1 LGNAGTLTVGTQ
13 LAYTVAQSIIVV
25 YDANNFQECEVTAYN
40 PATGSLS
47 FAAPTRTVGS
57 GTYSAWSVNLDGAS
71 GGDGSS
77 GTSGTSATAG
87 TSGTT
92 GTSGTSGTTG
102 SSGTTGTSG
111 SSGSSGSSG
120 TSATS
125 GTTGT
130 SGSSGTTGTSGS
142 SATSGTSGTTGRN
155 GIDGSSGASIANWY
169 GAFTSTATQ
178 VVTAANTP
186 TAITYTN
193 DEYSNGIVFS
203 GSQLTVQHTGIYEIA
218 YSLQIEHTGGGG
230 ADVNI
235 WLRKNGTNIIRT
247 DSILGLRSQSAKQLP
262 FVSIIDSANA
272 NDYYEVYF
280 QANASDVQ
288 VTAVAATGT
297 IPAAPS
303 IITNIKQI
311 GVAVG
316 TTSGTSGSSGSS
328 GTSGGT
334 GSSGLSG
341 SDGTS
346 GSSGTSGGTGSS
358 GSAGSSGTSGTA
370 GTTGTSGSSGTSGT
384 TGTSGT
390 SATSGTSGTT
400 GTSGTSAT
408 SGSTGTSGSSGT
420 SGNATTSARAVQTFT
435 STSGQTTFTVT
446 NGYNLGMVDVFVNG
460 VKFVNGTDFTA
471 TNGTTVVMAAAL
483 AAGNIVEI
491 DNLLTAYL
499 PTNALRTITTFT
511 ATAAQT
517 TFSVS
522 YTQGLIDVFY
532 NGSNL
537 AQSEYTATNG
547 TSIILATACQLND
560 IVVVYAYSYSV
571 GAYSGIGGSGTI
583 NTIPKFTASSTI
595 GDSAITDDGTT
606 VTLVSRALSGTSAT
620 FSGQIGIGTTATKA
634 LEILS
639 NTSQDGIKISGSSN
653 PRLTIIDTTNSVQFD
668 ALTTD
673 TEAVLRTDT
682 NHPLVLSTNGT
693 ARLTIASNGSISNS
707 NAAASNYA
715 FQILGNSGTGV
726 SYGSVIQAGTNSS
739 DVSLDVRNYS
749 GTTLLR
755 VRGDG
760 NVGIGTDS
768 AACLLQVQ
776 GALLGGFVNIRSFDS
791 ASMAANV
798 GGGISFGG
806 KYTSAG
812 IYTDF
817 GFIKGM
823 KENGTSDD
831 YAGYINFY
839 TRVNGGSFAER
850 LRITSSG
857 IVQINNTDACYINLQ
872 TSGTSKTFIG
882 TAGTTTDII
891 SGASIGDTV
900 IRAQQK
906 MLFSVGGDIERMRIS
921 NTGVMFQVGTNYTGS
936 AGDWIARIKNASTS
950 GYGLDI
956 QAGNGSGNTALLVR
970 SYNGGIDF
978 LTLRGDGL
986 MTVGGALSA
995 YNFNPGGQIM
1005 YVNSSGQVGSL
1016 SSTRE
1021 SKININTISNID
1033 YIYKLNPVSFYIRK
1047 KDEITYEY
1055 TEEHYEEIRYGFIAD
1070 EVEKLNKDLVC
1081 YSEKEGEKVLSSV
1094 DYISMIPMLVK
1105 AIQEMNT
1112 KIILL
1117 EQIVATK

>member
-1 LGNAGTLTVGTQ
+1 
-13 LAYTVAQSIIVV
+13 VV

-47 FAAPTRTVGS
+47 FAAPTRTAGS

-87 TSGTT
+87 TSG
-92 GTSGTSGTTG
+92 S
-102 SSGTTGTSG
+102 TGTSG

-120 TSATS
+120 TS
-125 GTTGT
+125 
-130 SGSSGTTGTSGS
+130 GSSGSAGTAGTS
-142 SATSGTSGTTGRN
+142 GRN

-193 DEYSNGIVFS
+193 DELSNGIVYS

-235 WLRKNGTNIIRT
+235 WLRKNGANIIRT

-311 GVAVG
+311 GIAVG

-328 GTSGGT
+328 GSSGIN
-334 GSSGLSG
+334 GSSGN
-341 SDGTS
+341 
-346 GSSGTSGGTGSS
+346 TGSS
-358 GSAGSSGTSGTA
+358 GSAGSSGSSGTSGVDGSTGSSGSA
-370 GTTGTSGSSGTSGT
+370 GSSGSSGSSGTTGTSGSSATS
-384 TGTSGT
+384 GTSGT
-390 SATSGTSGTT
+390 SGSAGSSGSSGTT

-483 AAGNIVEI
+483 TAGNIVEI

-532 NGSNL
+532 NGSCL

-571 GAYSGIGGSGTI
+571 GAYSGIGGSGTSGYHAKFTGT
-583 NTIPKFTASSTI
+583 NTIGNGLIYDNGTSLYIGNGQSSATPQVGI
-595 GDSAITDDGTT
+595 IEGTDGSGTNIAGAEFRIQGGQGTGTGTGGALTFYTSPAGTT
-606 VTLVSRALSGTSAT
+606 GSSLNSAVERMR
-620 FSGQIGIGTTATKA
+620 ITTA
-634 LEILS
+634 
-639 NTSQDGIKISGSSN
+639 
-653 PRLTIIDTTNSVQFD
+653 
-668 ALTTD
+668 
-673 TEAVLRTDT
+673 
-682 NHPLVLSTNGT
+682 
-693 ARLTIASNGSISNS
+693 
-707 NAAASNYA
+707 
-715 FQILGNSGTGV
+715 
-726 SYGSVIQAGTNSS
+726 
-739 DVSLDVRNYS
+739 
-749 GTTLLR
+749 
-755 VRGDG
+755 G
-760 NVGIGTDS
+760 NVGIGTS
-768 AACLLQVQ
+768 SPASKISMGGAVSQAAPLTYTPSEARQ
-776 GALLGGFVNIRSFDS
+776 GFFNTYYSNSESLFPQYLDIVSYGQPDGTN
-791 ASMAANV
+791 
-798 GGGISFGG
+798 GGGIIRFL
-806 KYTSAG
+806 T
-812 IYTDF
+812 
-817 GFIKGM
+817 
-823 KENGTSDD
+823 NP
-831 YAGYINFY
+831 
-839 TRVNGGSFAER
+839 V
-850 LRITSSG
+850 TSSSAA
-857 IVQINNTDACYINLQ
+857 VERFRINADGSAKFLFASDRGLRMKGAASSYAELAAYQVFTENIRELRLTGSTIQFY
-872 TSGTSKTFIG
+872 SGDGSNST
-882 TAGTTTDII
+882 
-891 SGASIGDTV
+891 GA
-900 IRAQQK
+900 
-906 MLFSVGGDIERMRIS
+906 ERMRIS
-921 NTGVMFQVGTNYTGS
+921 EAGNVLIGS
-936 AGDWIARIKNASTS
+936 TTDAGHKLYVNGFIKNNASLTNNGSVSANNGTAVTLFSTATYFGMYLVFAYLPAGTGDPNNYSAYAIIINDGTTSKIMQQTNGGRLTITTS
-950 GYGLDI
+950 GNNVQGT
-956 QAGNGSGNTALLVR
+956 QTSGGGP
-970 SYNGGIDF
+970 YNI
-978 LTLRGDGL
+978 
-986 MTVGGALSA
+986 V
-995 YNFNPGGQIM
+995 
-1005 YVNSSGQVGSL
+1005 YVYQLISS
-1016 SSTRE
+1016 
-1021 SKININTISNID
+1021 
-1033 YIYKLNPVSFYIRK
+1033 
-1047 KDEITYEY
+1047 
-1055 TEEHYEEIRYGFIAD
+1055 
-1070 EVEKLNKDLVC
+1070 
-1081 YSEKEGEKVLSSV
+1081 
-1094 DYISMIPMLVK
+1094 
-1105 AIQEMNT
+1105 
-1112 KIILL
+1112 
-1117 EQIVATK
+1117 

>member
-1 LGNAGTLTVGTQ
+1 
-13 LAYTVAQSIIVV
+13 
-25 YDANNFQECEVTAYN
+25 
-40 PATGSLS
+40 
-47 FAAPTRTVGS
+47 
-57 GTYSAWSVNLDGAS
+57 
-71 GGDGSS
+71 
-77 GTSGTSATAG
+77 
-87 TSGTT
+87 
-92 GTSGTSGTTG
+92 
-102 SSGTTGTSG
+102 
-111 SSGSSGSSG
+111 
-120 TSATS
+120 
-125 GTTGT
+125 
-130 SGSSGTTGTSGS
+130 
-142 SATSGTSGTTGRN
+142 
-155 GIDGSSGASIANWY
+155 
-169 GAFTSTATQ
+169 

-358 GSAGSSGTSGTA
+358 GSAGSSGTSGTS
-370 GTTGTSGSSGTSGT
+370 GTTGTSGSSGTAGT

-471 TNGTTVVMAAAL
+471 TDGTTVVMAAAL

-547 TSIILATACQLND
+547 TSIILATACQVND

-595 GDSAITDDGTT
+595 GDSAITDNGTT
-606 VTLVSRALSGTSAT
+606 VTLVSRALAGTSAT
-620 FSGQIGIGTTATKA
+620 FSSNISSTSATIFAKSSGTEPLNYQFSAIT
-634 LEILS
+634 L
-639 NTSQDGIKISGSSN
+639 G
-653 PRLTIIDTTNSVQFD
+653 FD
-668 ALTTD
+668 ATNNIGWIT
-673 TEAVLRTDT
+673 AGGAAART
-682 NHPLVLSTNGT
+682 NLVLQQG
-693 ARLTIASNGSISNS
+693 G
-707 NAAASNYA
+707 
-715 FQILGNSGTGV
+715 
-726 SYGSVIQAGTNSS
+726 
-739 DVSLDVRNYS
+739 
-749 GTTLLR
+749 
-755 VRGDG
+755 G

-768 AACLLQVQ
+768 PASQVTGATTGILDVSAATGGNLVLHRTSGGDTALFSIYKSSNGTFIDSTGAASGANNTIYFRTNANNGDTTTVQ
-776 GALLGGFVNIRSFDS
+776 TI
-791 ASMAANV
+791 ASIYQTYAANT
-798 GGGISFGG
+798 
-806 KYTSAG
+806 Y
-812 IYTDF
+812 
-817 GFIKGM
+817 
-823 KENGTSDD
+823 GT
-831 YAGYINFY
+831 
-839 TRVNGGSFAER
+839 
-850 LRITSSG
+850 L
-857 IVQINNTDACYINLQ
+857 
-872 TSGTSKTFIG
+872 
-882 TAGTTTDII
+882 
-891 SGASIGDTV
+891 
-900 IRAQQK
+900 
-906 MLFSVGGDIERMRIS
+906 
-921 NTGVMFQVGTNYTGS
+921 
-936 AGDWIARIKNASTS
+936 
-950 GYGLDI
+950 
-956 QAGNGSGNTALLVR
+956 
-970 SYNGGIDF
+970 
-978 LTLRGDGL
+978 
-986 MTVGGALSA
+986 
-995 YNFNPGGQIM
+995 
-1005 YVNSSGQVGSL
+1005 QVGSNAL
-1016 SSTRE
+1016 GKITLTGNSAATGDCAISLFGGAGSNSVTGAAFYQIRANDSIAWVFQIDGSNQLATFYNNGSTW
-1021 SKININTISNID
+1021 SKLGYQSTGGTWTNSDERRKTNIED
-1033 YIYKLNPVSFYIRK
+1033 LEYGLKEVLQLKPK
-1047 KDEITYEY
+1047 KFHFKHD
-1055 TEEHYEEIRYGFIAD
+1055 TEVGNVKQKDMGFIAQ
-1070 EVEKLNKDLVC
+1070 EVLPIMPLAVDSGYDGEEQY
-1081 YSEKEGEKVLSSV
+1081 YSMNYGN
-1094 DYISMIPMLVK
+1094 MIPTLVK
-1105 AIQEMNT
+1105 AIQEQNQ
-1112 KIILL
+1112 IITSLQEQITEL
-1117 EQIVATK
+1117 KQIVATK